1 MNTTKSNTSL
11 APQPRSFSRL
21 IKQMFASI
29 LKYQDSEVIQRLQ
42 NVEHKIE
49 MMTRAMSRQAKR
61 GKKAVEVEKTG
72 KN

>member
-1 MNTTKSNTSL
+1 
-11 APQPRSFSRL
+11 
-21 IKQMFASI
+21 MFASI